1 MPAALQH
8 GPRPLPLFLNI
19 LWRETEGDPALR
31 LRAMEG
37 LRRYQTAVRPP
48 RAEMPAAHAQVR
60 AARMLHY
67 ESAERTAQRTEGG
80 KRRTPVVLVPS
91 LVNPPH
97 VLDLSEGQSLLR
109 FLADA
114 GHDPWLIDW
123 GTPTK
128 EDSALTLAQHVEQ
141 RLVPLIA
148 KLPAPPVIVGYCLGG
163 TMALGAALATE
174 TAAVATIAAPW
185 DFDRMDDDARAD
197 VARLWAEAAPLCK
210 RLGYVPMEV
219 LQSGFWSLDPART
232 IRKYA
237 AFADIEPGSPAERAF
252 LVLEDWAN
260 AGPPLTY
267 GAASELFEHL
277 YGANSS
283 GLGTWQVAGTPVRP
297 EALACPTLSI
307 SSTTDRIVP
316 AATAPLLSEQWSLE
330 QGHVGMIVGKQ
341 ASEVL
346 WNPLSRWLANLGA

>member
-48 RAEMPAAHAQVR
+48 RAQMPAAYAQIG

-67 ESAERTAQRTEGG
+67 GSAERPEGDHH
-80 KRRTPVVLVPS
+80 RTPVMFVPS

-97 VLDLSEGQSLLR
+97 VLDLAEGQSLLR

-123 GTPTK
+123 GTPTE

-141 RLVPLIA
+141 RLLPLIA
-148 KLPAPPVIVGYCLGG
+148 RLPAPPVIVGYCLGG
-163 TMALGAALATE
+163 TLALGAAMATE
-174 TAAVATIAAPW
+174 TVAVATIATPW
-185 DFDRMDDDARAD
+185 NFDGMKDDTRAE
-197 VARLWAEAAPLCK
+197 VAKLWAEAAPLCK

-219 LQSGFWSLDPART
+219 LQSGFWNLDPTRT
-232 IRKYA
+232 IQKYA
-237 AFADIEPGSPAERAF
+237 GFADVEPGSAAERAF

-267 GAASELFEHL
+267 GAASELFEQL
-277 YGANSS
+277 YAANST
-283 GLGTWQVAGTPVRP
+283 GLGAWQVAGKPVRP
-297 EALACPTLSI
+297 ETLACPTLAI

-316 AATAPLLSEQWSLE
+316 AATTPLLSEQWSLTL
-330 QGHVGMIVGKQ
+330 GHVGMIVGRR
-341 ASEVL
+341 APEMV